1 MRLARGARLR
11 VPTQREPGGT
21 YSQPIATMKDLDDLA
36 LSMPLTT
43 RGLTDDGRPSYR
55 VSDKLFCCH
64 RTQRKDAVDAVTG
77 ERLNDVLVFRVADEE
92 MKSMWLAARPEVYFT
107 TDHFNGHASI
117 LTRIPFLAEI
127 DTDELF
133 ELVSD
138 AWLACAPKRLAKQW
152 LGEQGLDTASD

>member
-1 MRLARGARLR
+1 VVTTRDVEKA
-11 VPTQREPGGT
+11 
-21 YSQPIATMKDLDDLA
+21 A
-36 LSMPLTT
+36 LSMPHAVKEL
-43 RGLTDDGRPSYR
+43 RDDDRPAFL
-55 VSDKLFCCH
+55 VDHKLFCFH

-92 MKSMWLAARPEVYFT
+92 MKSMWLAARPEIYFT

>member
-1 MRLARGARLR
+1 MVTPRD
-11 VPTQREPGGT
+11 VE
-21 YSQPIATMKDLDDLA
+21 KVA
-36 LSMPLTT
+36 LSMPKAVKEL
-43 RGLTDDGRPSYR
+43 RDDDRPAYLI
-55 VSDKLFCCH
+55 DHKLFCFH
-64 RTQRKDAVDAVTG
+64 RTQRKDAVDPATG

-92 MKSMWLAARPEVYFT
+92 MKAMWLAARPEVYFT

-127 DTDELF
+127 DAEELF

-152 LGEQGLDTASD
+152 LGEQGLDAT

>member
-1 MRLARGARLR
+1 MVTPRD
-11 VPTQREPGGT
+11 VE
-21 YSQPIATMKDLDDLA
+21 IVA
-36 LSMPLTT
+36 LSMPRAVKEL
-43 RGLTDDGRPSYR
+43 RDDDRPAYLI
-55 VSDKLFCCH
+55 DHKLFCFH
-64 RTQRKDAVDAVTG
+64 RTQRKDAVDPATG

-92 MKSMWLAARPEVYFT
+92 MKAMWLAARPEVYFT

-127 DTDELF
+127 DAEELF

-152 LGEQGLDTASD
+152 LGEQGLDAT